1 MSKSNLLAAGLA
13 LAHLTCAGVPLTA
26 PSGSTISLNANPTFV
41 PANGGVSAV
50 TAIVVEPAGTFVP
63 DGTVVFFLT
72 DLGRIDAQGK
82 TKDGFVRVSFVSD
95 SRSGTAHVTA
105 FSGGTAPAPAP
116 SATPTPASVTAS
128 NAARISASSGPPVVA
143 AEPISAMVP
152 ITIGSAL
159 PEDIVVTASPQRIT
173 EPRHTEITAN
183 VYDGDGNP
191 VFNVPVIF
199 RVVSS
204 TGLHQ
209 EELDSGG
216 QPRYTDTNGQARD
229 TLRTR
234 QNRADPQKEVTVEAL
249 VPGLTSV
256 SGDVDVFIN

>member
-13 LAHLTCAGVPLTA
+13 LAHLTCAAVPLTA
-26 PSGSTISLNANPTFV
+26 PSGSTISINANPTFV
-41 PANGGVSAV
+41 PANGGISAV
-50 TAIVVEPAGTFVP
+50 TVIVVEPAGTFVP

-128 NAARISASSGPPVVA
+128 NSARISASSGPPVVA

-159 PEDIVVTASPQRIT
+159 PADVVVTASPQRIT
-173 EPRHTEITAN
+173 EPRHCAITAN
-183 VYDGDGNP
+183 VYDANGNP

-199 RVVSS
+199 RVSVSGA
-204 TGLHQ
+204 GLQQ

-234 QNRADPQKEVTVEAL
+234 QNRADPQKRVVVEAI
-249 VPGLTSV
+249 VPGAV
-256 SGDVDVFIN
+256 DGDVDVFIN